1 MPNLFSF
8 IVRSLSLGTGLA
20 MDAFS
25 VSVADG
31 LREGNMSRPR
41 AAFIAGIYGLFQ
53 FSMPLIG
60 WGCIKLLEETFTAFQ
75 PFIPWIAL
83 GLLLFLGGKMI
94 WEGCHAREEAVCGE
108 GRAPLKT
115 LLLQG
120 LATSIDALS
129 VGFTIA
135 SYTWSMALGAAGL
148 IGAVTFLLCLL
159 GLRLGRFLG
168 SRVLRQS
175 CIIGGVILIAVGLEI
190 FLSHI
195 L

>member
-1 MPNLFSF
+1 MPNLFAF
-8 IVRSLSLGTGLA
+8 LLRSLSLGAGLA

-31 LREGNMSRPR
+31 LKEPAMGRPR
-41 AAFIAGIYGLFQ
+41 AVFIAGLYGGFQ
-53 FSMPLIG
+53 FLMPLAG
-60 WGCIKLLEETFTAFQ
+60 WGCVHLLQQAFTAFQ

-83 GLLLFLGGKMI
+83 GLLLFLGIKMI
-94 WEGCHAREEAVCGE
+94 WEGCRCEAEAVCQLE
-108 GRAPLKT
+108 QISLPA
-115 LLLQG
+115 LLLQA

-135 SYTWSMALGAAGL
+135 DYSFKAALGAAL
-148 IGAVTFLLCLL
+148 IIGFVTFLLCLI
-159 GLRLGRFLG
+159 GLRLGRYLG
-168 SRVLRQS
+168 SKILRQAG
-175 CIIGGVILIAVGLEI
+175 IIGGIILILVGLEI